1 MMDEE
6 MMNVKNIISPYE
18 KRIKEL
24 EEIISKKDFEIAV
37 LKQKLYNITKNQN
50 MNSNIRNNEQN
61 EKINIKFIDSKNKET
76 TLKCNP
82 TEKTRK
88 VFEKYL
94 YDSLYIIRE
103 LNFTFNN
110 ALLKPYLKLYENGI
124 IDGSVIQVKP
134 KKLMSLIFER
144 NGYCLGMNFYENT
157 SVGMAFIYYLIE
169 TEEEN
174 LLMNL
179 INNENPISFIHN
191 QNIYSI
197 KNKTSIKN
205 YFSHL
210 SKITVIEHGNIIG
223 GSSKI

>member
-1 MMDEE
+1 MDEE

-50 MNSNIRNNEQN
+50 MNSNIRSNEQK

-82 TEKTRK
+82 IEKTRK
-88 VFEKYL
+88 VIEKFL
-94 YDSLYIIRE
+94 NDSLFIIRE
-103 LNFTFNN
+103 LNFTFNKT
-110 ALLKPYLKLYENGI
+110 LLKPYLKLSENGI
-124 IDGSVIQVKP
+124 IDGSVIHVKP
-134 KKLMSLIFER
+134 KNLMSLIFER
-144 NGYCLGMNFYENT
+144 NGYRLGMNFDENT

-174 LLMNL
+174 FLMNL
-179 INNENPISFIHN
+179 INNENPISFIYDG
-191 QNIYSI
+191 NIYSI

-205 YFSHL
+205 YFTHL
-210 SKITVIEHGNIIG
+210 SKITIIERGNIIG